1 MSSTVRVQNSN
12 LISEEPVKPRIT
24 ENGSEQFEDSSG
36 ALPKDSTNGD
46 GYTRNDQNIA
56 HTESGN
62 IAEENQEEVVTK
74 ESSDSERTLSDEAQ
88 DKKKSNAVEGDKQ
101 LKTGESQDGMKQE
114 EEVLSDTVEEA
125 IENNQDKHLEKSAAD
140 NDKENQESDRGPHEV
155 FPAGAQSELLN
166 ETTTQNGAWSTQA
179 LESQNEKES
188 QKLSRT
194 KDHSGYS
201 WKICKTT
208 AGPDYIPCL
217 DNLQAIRKLPSMSH
231 YEHRERHC
239 PDEAPTCLVPLPKG
253 YRQTIQWP
261 KSREKVLS

>member
-12 LISEEPVKPRIT
+12 LISEEPVKHRIT

-36 ALPKDSTNGD
+36 ALPKDSINGD

-74 ESSDSERTLSDEAQ
+74 ESSDSERTVSDEAQ
-88 DKKKSNAVEGDKQ
+88 DKKKSNAVEGHKP
-101 LKTGESQDGMKQE
+101 LKTGESQDRMKQE
-114 EEVLSDTVEEA
+114 EEALSETVEEA
-125 IENNQDKHLEKSAAD
+125 IENNQDKHLEKNAAD